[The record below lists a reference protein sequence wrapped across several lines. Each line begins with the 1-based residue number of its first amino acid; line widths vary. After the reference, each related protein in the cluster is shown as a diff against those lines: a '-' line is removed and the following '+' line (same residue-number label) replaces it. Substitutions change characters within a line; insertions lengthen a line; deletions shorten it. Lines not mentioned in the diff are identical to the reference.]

1 MPQRP
6 AARGVL
12 PPGLLILALVAG
24 VLVGCGDAPPA
35 NPVQLTGPSSAR
47 EGDTVQVVVEMP
59 PAGRQNASSVQFQLH
74 YTNAHLGYLGHEMG
88 PAAPTDARLQHYP
101 GKASFDIGLSL
112 SDETVPADAS
122 VLARFRFRV
131 RETAPQGIPSRLRV
145 ADLELIRD
153 DGQMQRT
160 KRGDGHEIA
169 VRGVEAPG
177 IEEATLEVRDQYTIK
192 DTVRIGEVEVPD
204 SARLAIRGTYPDG
217 SRGVVAETDVPPG
230 HHETIKLALDPEF
243 GLPDRQFAFLDAGL
257 YRIPEG
263 AASDPSYRRF
273 ETDGERVQST
283 FTAHY
288 RTSTPESEIIV
299 RDQVLEDRTLVVDSV
314 KAIEPANLVIHRND
328 QDSPLIPGVIGGTR
342 VGTGVNTD
350 VEIEIKKEET
360 VVCGETLWPMLHVR
374 SESVDQPYEIDYP
387 IITEPVTIECE

>member
-1 MPQRP
+1 MSRQS
-6 AARGVL
+6 AARGVVRS
-12 PPGLLILALVAG
+12 GLLLLALVG
-24 VLVGCGDAPPA
+24 GSLTGCGGGPAEAPLH
-35 NPVQLTGPSSAR
+35 LTGPSSAQ

-59 PAGRQNASSVQFQLH
+59 PAARQNASSVQFQLH

-88 PAAPTDARLQHYP
+88 PGAPANARVQHYA
-101 GKASFDIGLSL
+101 GKASFDVGLSP
-112 SDETVPADAS
+112 SDDASTDAS

-131 RETAPQGIPSRLRV
+131 RETAPQGIPSRLRI

-153 DGQMQRT
+153 DGQMRRT
-160 KRGDGHEIA
+160 ERGDGHEIA
-169 VRGVEAPG
+169 IRGVEAPR

-192 DTVRIGEVEVPD
+192 DTVRIGTVEVPD

-230 HHETIKLALDPEF
+230 HHENIKLALDPAF

-257 YRIPEG
+257 YRIPD
-263 AASDPSYRRF
+263 ASASDALYRRF
-273 ETDGERVQST
+273 ETGGERVQST

-288 RTSTPESEIIV
+288 RTSTPESAIIV
-299 RDQVLEDRTLVVDSV
+299 RDQELRNGTLVVDSV
-314 KAIEPANLVIHRND
+314 RAIEPANLVIHRND
-328 QDSPLIPGVIGGTR
+328 RDGPLIPGVIGGTR

-350 VEIEIKKEET
+350 VEIEIKDEET

-387 IITEPVTIECE
+387 IITEPVTIRCE